1 MPGRPVY
8 WPPSS
13 RKSAKHMSN
22 PKDNAAGAARRGHGD
37 AIRNT
42 ERGAEDFALA
52 SRHSRRVRLLKRV
65 LPAVAIAITVVF
77 VGYSYLFSGTRGAI
91 DLASASIE
99 GGSLVMSSPEL
110 NGFTSD
116 DRPYKMTAER
126 ARQKLGGEDVIE
138 LEGIRAHV
146 PVDGDNFATIQASD
160 GVYDRGNNRLDI
172 TSEIALRTTSGIVA
186 KLDSAEIDIAKSSL
200 SSSNPVEIE
209 LDGTKIAA
217 DSFAAEEGGKVFVF
231 DKRVRVTI
239 DPSRIRETADARN

>member
-1 MPGRPVY
+1 MIESVNSGAGTARSGR
-8 WPPSS
+8 
-13 RKSAKHMSN
+13 
-22 PKDNAAGAARRGHGD
+22 GQ
-37 AIRNT
+37 AIRSS
-42 ERGAEDFALA
+42 ERGVEAFEQA
-52 SRHSRRVRLLKRV
+52 SRHSQRVRLLKRV
-65 LPAVAIAITVVF
+65 LPAAALVITVVF
-77 VGYSYLFSGTRGAI
+77 AGYSYIFSGTRGAI

-110 NGFTSD
+110 NGFTND

-160 GVYDRGNNRLDI
+160 GIYDRGNNRLDI
-172 TSEIALRTTSGIVA
+172 TSKISLRTTSGIVA
-186 KLDSAEIDIAKSSL
+186 TLDSAEIDIEKSSL
-200 SSSNPVEIE
+200 ASSKPVEIE

-217 DSFAAEEGGKVFVF
+217 DSFAAEDGGKVFVF

-239 DPSRIRETADARN
+239 DPSRLRGTASATGN